1 MSVPMLK
8 IGAVLSTMAM
18 VTNWMSQTL
27 PSLVG
32 LNGTVVSPEG
42 THERIVSGLY
52 PGSEEGWQVYSTA
65 SDPDGRCVCTVVA
78 PAQNLCKRDPR
89 SRQLRLLT
97 EQVHTHRHT
106 QVQNV
111 SQSMEVVDLRTSR
124 DLQYV
129 RDSEPL
135 LRGVDGR
142 IHTYV
147 GSPRSLTAKGLQEL
161 KGQMSQLRPLLSVV
175 EQYRAD
181 LQTLATL
188 RLELLN
194 LSIILTAI
202 QEEIGAYDYEEL
214 QQRVLLLE
222 TRLHACMNK
231 LGCGRLTGVSSPIT
245 VRASGSRFGSWMTD
259 AMIPSSDSRVWSM
272 DGYYKGRRVLEYRT
286 MGDFTK
292 GQNFVQHLLPHP
304 WAGTG
309 HVVYNGSLYYNK
321 HQSNI
326 LVQYHFRSR
335 RVVLQRSLSG
345 AGYNNTF
352 PYSWGGSSDIDLM
365 ADETGLWAVYTS
377 IPNAGNILVSRLD
390 PRSLEVLHSWD
401 TGFPKRSAGEAFMIC
416 GTLYVTNSHLAGAK
430 VHFAYHTN
438 SSTYEYTDIPFHN
451 QYSHISMMDYNPRER
466 ALYTWNNGH
475 QVLYNVTLF
484 HVIRSD
490 G

>member
-32 LNGTVVSPEG
+32 LNGTIISHEG

-52 PGSEEGWQVYSTA
+52 PGSEEAWQVYSTA
-65 SDPDGRCVCTVVA
+65 SDPDGRCVCAVVA
-78 PAQNLCKRDPR
+78 PARNLCKRDPR
-89 SRQLRLLT
+89 SQQLHLLT
-97 EQVHTHRHT
+97 Q
-106 QVQNV
+106 QVQNL
-111 SQSMEVVDLRTSR
+111 SQSMEGVHLRTSR
-124 DLQYV
+124 DLQHF
-129 RDSEPL
+129 RESEPL

-142 IHTYV
+142 LHTYV
-147 GSPRSLTAKGLQEL
+147 GTPRTLTSKGLQEL
-161 KGQMSQLRPLLSVV
+161 KGQVTQLQPLLSTA
-175 EQYRAD
+175 EQYRSD

-188 RLELLN
+188 RAELLN

-222 TRLHACMNK
+222 TRLHSCMNK
-231 LGCGRLTGVSSPIT
+231 LGCGRLTAVSGPVT

-286 MGDFTK
+286 MADFTK

-335 RVVLQRSLSG
+335 SVLLQRSLSG

-377 IPNAGNILVSRLD
+377 IPNAGNILRRATLSSLKGPQSVWGRWPVKDSRSS
-390 PRSLEVLHSWD
+390 SLSFL
-401 TGFPKRSAGEAFMIC
+401 
-416 GTLYVTNSHLAGAK
+416 LL
-430 VHFAYHTN
+430 
-438 SSTYEYTDIPFHN
+438 
-451 QYSHISMMDYNPRER
+451 
-466 ALYTWNNGH
+466 GH
-475 QVLYNVTLF
+475 K
-484 HVIRSD
+484 
-490 G
+490 